1 MAEVVNLTGKRLL
14 VVEDDDMNFL
24 YLSQIF
30 KMSHGEIV
38 RAKFGKQAVELA
50 QKNQFDIILMDIQL
64 PDITGNDVTRL
75 IRKFNPTIP
84 IIAQTAS
91 KAPEETDFSLE
102 SGCTDILV
110 KPFTINDFSRM
121 MRKYI

>member
-1 MAEVVNLTGKRLL
+1 MSEVVNLTGKKIL

-30 KMSHGEIV
+30 KMTHGEII
-38 RAKFGKQAVELA
+38 RAKYGKLALELA
-50 QKNQFDIILMDIQL
+50 QNNRFDIILMDIQL
-64 PDITGNDVTRL
+64 PDITGIDVTRL
-75 IRKFNPTIP
+75 IRKFNPTVP

-91 KAPEETDFSLE
+91 RTPEETDFSLDW
-102 SGCTDILV
+102 GCTDILV

-121 MRKYI
+121 LKKYI